1 LLSLPNGPSRKSAN
15 CYSGV
20 GGRGAGVANAPP
32 KVLICQKFGQI
43 PENFGKTSENLGKI
57 PENLGLN
64 P

>member
-1 LLSLPNGPSRKSAN
+1 VLSLPNGSSRKSAN

-20 GGRGAGVANAPP
+20 GDGGAGDANAPP
-32 KVLICQKFGQI
+32 KVLICQKLGKI